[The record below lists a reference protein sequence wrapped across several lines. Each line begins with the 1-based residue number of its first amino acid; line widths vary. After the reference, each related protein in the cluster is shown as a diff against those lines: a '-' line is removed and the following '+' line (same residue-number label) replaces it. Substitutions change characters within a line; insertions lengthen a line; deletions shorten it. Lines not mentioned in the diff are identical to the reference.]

1 MRFNQIICF
10 VLFLLITSKTFAS
23 VSIQEKVL
31 IDSPIIKLGNIFNGL
46 PESIANEKI
55 GNSPEPGQQK
65 IIRLKLIKKLAS
77 NFNIDWKSNSTI
89 ESITIRRSSR
99 GITSEE
105 LENDIINEI
114 NKNRIPS
121 EYIIQIKSNHLIGYI
136 PINSDYKVEIIHL
149 SYNEKTERFFA
160 NIKIMGNDFSPLIT
174 NLKGFARSVVNIPIL
189 NNKISKGQ
197 ILNNND
203 IKIIK
208 IAKNRININY
218 LTSIDDIIG
227 MEASRNLRKG
237 SPLKKID
244 LRNIRLVEKG
254 KAVSLFIKSELMT
267 IKTVG
272 QSLDHGSLG
281 DHIRVLNPRSR
292 KIISGIVTGKNEVR
306 IPSNNNISFLQSKN

>member
-1 MRFNQIICF
+1 
-10 VLFLLITSKTFAS
+10 
-23 VSIQEKVL
+23 
-31 IDSPIIKLGNIFNGL
+31 
-46 PESIANEKI
+46 
-55 GNSPEPGQQK
+55 
-65 IIRLKLIKKLAS
+65 
-77 NFNIDWKSNSTI
+77 
-89 ESITIRRSSR
+89 
-99 GITSEE
+99 
-105 LENDIINEI
+105 
-114 NKNRIPS
+114 
-121 EYIIQIKSNHLIGYI
+121 
-136 PINSDYKVEIIHL
+136 
-149 SYNEKTERFFA
+149 
-160 NIKIMGNDFSPLIT
+160 MGNDFSPLIT